1 MNINKK
7 IPTDQQT
14 KEILCAREQ
23 DILIRGEEHIV
34 YDYNG
39 KVVEL
44 KTACLWYDENCRYV
58 KPKSAEELSCIV
70 S

>member
-14 KEILCAREQ
+14 QEILCAREQ
-23 DILIRGEEHIV
+23 DILIRGHEHSV
-34 YDYNG
+34 YDYDG

-44 KTACLWYDENCRYV
+44 KSAYLWYDENCRYV
-58 KPKSAEELSCIV
+58 KPKSVEELSCIV